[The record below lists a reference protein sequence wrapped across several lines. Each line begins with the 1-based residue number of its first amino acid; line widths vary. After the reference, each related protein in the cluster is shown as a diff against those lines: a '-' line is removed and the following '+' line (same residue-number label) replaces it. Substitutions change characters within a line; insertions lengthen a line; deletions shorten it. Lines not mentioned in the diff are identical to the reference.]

1 MNDSFLKELKKL
13 QRTYMKMGITVSD
26 QIYQSIKSFTDNDQ
40 KLARK
45 IVEKDNKVNDEEV
58 DLEKESLNLIA
69 LKQPVANN
77 FRAIISL
84 LKASSDLE
92 RIGDHA
98 STIARETL
106 RLRTEN
112 RMPDV
117 NASISQMSLKIRGM
131 LESSLDAY
139 VHEDEQAARLI
150 AEEDLLIDK
159 KFVLAKNIII
169 SDIEKDNNKIELVS
183 SYLMVV
189 RLLERIGDHIVN
201 LSEWIV
207 YNSTGKIV
215 ELNPGKIEP
224 DLIAEEIKKDIK

>member
-45 IVEKDNKVNDEEV
+45 IVEKDTKVNDEEV
-58 DLEKESLNLIA
+58 DLEKKSLNLIA

-106 RLRTEN
+106 RLKTEN

-169 SDIEKDNNKIELVS
+169 ADIEKDNNKIELVS

>member
-1 MNDSFLKELKKL
+1 MNESFLNELKKL

-40 KLARK
+40 VLANK
-45 IVEKDNKVNDEEV
+45 IVKKDSKINDEEV

-106 RLRTEN
+106 RLNTKN

-117 NASISQMSLKIRGM
+117 NEAINQMSLKIRGM
-131 LESSLDAY
+131 LEYSLDAY

-169 SDIEKDNNKIELVS
+169 DNIEKDQNKIELVT

-207 YNSTGKIV
+207 YNATGKIV

-224 DLIAEEIKKDIK
+224 ELIAKELKQELK

>member
-1 MNDSFLKELKKL
+1 MNDSFLKALKKL

-26 QIYQSIKSFTDNDQ
+26 QIYQSIKSFIDNDK

-45 IVEKDNKVNDEEV
+45 IVEKDTKVNDEEV

-106 RLRTEN
+106 RLKTEN
-112 RMPDV
+112 RMHDV
-117 NASISQMSLKIRGM
+117 NDAISQMSLKIRGM

-150 AEEDLLIDK
+150 AEEDLLVDK

-169 SDIEKDNNKIELVS
+169 ADIEKDNNKIELVS

>member
-26 QIYQSIKSFTDNDQ
+26 QIYQSIKSFIDNDK

-45 IVEKDNKVNDEEV
+45 IVEKDTKVNDEEV

-106 RLRTEN
+106 RLKTEN

-117 NASISQMSLKIRGM
+117 NDAISQMSLKIRGM

-159 KFVLAKNIII
+159 KFVLAKDIII
-169 SDIEKDNNKIELVS
+169 KDIEKDTNKIELVS

>member
-45 IVEKDNKVNDEEV
+45 IVEKDTKVNDEEV

-106 RLRTEN
+106 RLKTEN

-169 SDIEKDNNKIELVS
+169 ADIEKDNNKIELVS

>member
-45 IVEKDNKVNDEEV
+45 IVEKDTKVNDEEV

-106 RLRTEN
+106 RLKTRN

-117 NASISQMSLKIRGM
+117 NAAISQMSLKIRGM

-169 SDIEKDNNKIELVS
+169 ADIEKDNNKIELVS

>member
-40 KLARK
+40 KLARR
-45 IVEKDNKVNDEEV
+45 IVEKDTKVNNEEV

-106 RLRTEN
+106 RLKTEN

-169 SDIEKDNNKIELVS
+169 ADIEKDNNKIELVS

-224 DLIAEEIKKDIK
+224 DLIAEEIKKEIK

>member
-45 IVEKDNKVNDEEV
+45 IVEKDTKVNDEEV

-106 RLRTEN
+106 RLKTEN

-169 SDIEKDNNKIELVS
+169 TDIEKDNNKIELVS